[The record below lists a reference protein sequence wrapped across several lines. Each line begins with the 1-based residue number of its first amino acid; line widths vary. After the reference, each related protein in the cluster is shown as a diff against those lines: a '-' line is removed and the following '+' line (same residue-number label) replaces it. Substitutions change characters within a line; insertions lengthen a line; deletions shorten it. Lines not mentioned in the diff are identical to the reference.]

1 MSDNFVFTLIVY
13 LIFFVICAV
22 LLRFKYNRLKK
33 DYDNLRSTHNNL
45 KIEIK
50 LLKQENS
57 LLKQFSRQNIDT
69 EQ

>member
-1 MSDNFVFTLIVY
+1 MDDRFVFILIVY
-13 LIFFVICAV
+13 LIFFVIAGV

-33 DYDNLRSTHNNL
+33 NYDNLREAHNNL

-57 LLKQFSRQNIDT
+57 LLKQFSKQNTDT
-69 EQ
+69 ER